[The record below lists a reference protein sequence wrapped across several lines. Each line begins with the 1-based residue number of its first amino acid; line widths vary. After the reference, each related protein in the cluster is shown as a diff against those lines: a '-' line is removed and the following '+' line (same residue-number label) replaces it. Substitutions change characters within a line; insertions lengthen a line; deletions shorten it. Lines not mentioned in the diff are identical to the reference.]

1 MASVSVCVVSLKGA
15 YLSAVYGIKEI
26 LEYADWV
33 PGFGFD
39 VTVLSGDE
47 FASARKRFDLV
58 IIPPF
63 RMRSKGPARSLDS
76 AVVGSL
82 KRAIARGSLPVSV
95 CAGAYYLCA
104 TGVAEGNEVT
114 THWSLADDL
123 AGSYPSVTVR
133 KERVLIDAGSYIAA
147 GGITSFQDLSL
158 YLIRRYLSRED
169 ATEVA
174 RMFLINPGDRNQLQ
188 YMRDGIDDP
197 TGGDVV
203 SRAKAFMNGRLGES
217 LSLAQVASHCGVTI
231 RTLLRRFAESGGG
244 TPSVYLQTARI
255 AHARAL
261 LESSDEPVKTI
272 AGLSGYQDLP
282 SFIRAFRKRAGASPG
297 EYRKAFRPS

>member
-1 MASVSVCVVSLKGA
+1 MASVCVCIVSLKDA
-15 YLSAVYGIKEI
+15 YLSAVYGLKEI
-26 LEYADWV
+26 LEYPDWV
-33 PGFGFD
+33 PGVRFE

-63 RMRSKGPARSLDS
+63 RMGPASRSRSLDP
-76 AVVGSL
+76 AIVGSL
-82 KRAIARGSLPVSV
+82 KRATARGAIPVSV

-104 TGVAEGNEVT
+104 TGIADGNEVT

-123 AGSYPSVTVR
+123 ARQYASVTVR
-133 KERVLIDAGSYIAA
+133 KERMLIDGGSYITA

-158 YLIRRYLSRED
+158 YLIRRYLSREA

-188 YMRDGIDDP
+188 YIRDGIDDP
-197 TGGDVV
+197 TGGDIV
-203 SRAKAFMNGRLGES
+203 SRAKTFMNGRLEET
-217 LSLAQVASHCGVTI
+217 LSLAQVASHCGVTV
-231 RTLLRRFAESGGG
+231 RTLLRRFAESGGSS
-244 TPSVYLQTARI
+244 PSVYLQTARI
-255 AHARAL
+255 SHARAL

-282 SFIRAFRKRAGASPG
+282 SFIRAFRKRAGSSPG
-297 EYRKAFRPS
+297 EYRKAFRSS